1 MKHTGKLFLTV
12 AFSAIMSAKVL
23 ANESYFLVNQYTNK
37 GKINVSFGQVDQKRT
52 VVNNRTFAGEVQ
64 SKATRFGLT
73 YMNSLADLSSYQI
86 GSGFQMRNITSS
98 SESSFGGENSTG
110 SAYGLTNLK
119 GQYRQGYDVD
129 KYVWYWSAGA
139 DLSLARNENPTDVN
153 SSSKKSGNNFSG
165 YSTLT
170 GAIGIESY
178 ISETEIPVGAELS
191 LNQYIFNSGTDNPD
205 NREAIYNNLSPRVR
219 GFIELPIDKKWNTG
233 LDVTYGRQGL
243 GDLDFFNSSK
253 NETGAG
259 FFVQHNLDK
268 GSSLNLKFSALD
280 QKFPV
285 NDSTQAW
292 GLNFQKTLE

>member
-1 MKHTGKLFLTV
+1 MKHTGKLVFAVTIALM
-12 AFSAIMSAKVL
+12 INCKLL
-23 ANESYFLVNQYTNK
+23 ANESYFLVNQSTNT
-37 GKINVSFGQVDQKRT
+37 GKVNVSFGQVDQKRT
-52 VVNNRTFAGEVQ
+52 ITNNRSFAGEVQ

-73 YMNSLADLSSYQI
+73 YMNSLSDLSSYQI
-86 GSGFQMRNITSS
+86 GSGFQMRSITSS
-98 SESSFGGENSTG
+98 NESNFGSENSSG

-129 KYVWYWSAGA
+129 KYVWYWSTSA
-139 DLSLARNENPTDVN
+139 DLSLARNENPTDANASV
-153 SSSKKSGNNFSG
+153 KRSGNNFSG

-170 GAIGIESY
+170 GAIGMESY
-178 ISETEIPVGAELS
+178 ISETEIPVGAEFS
-191 LNQYIFNSGTDNPD
+191 LNQYIFNAGSDNPD
-205 NREAIYNNLSPRVR
+205 NREVVYNNLSPKVR

-259 FFVQHNLDK
+259 FFVQHSLERN
-268 GSSLNLKFSALD
+268 SSLTLKFSAFD

-292 GLNFQKTLE
+292 TLNFQKTLQ